1 MIPVRLQGSK
11 CTANIIVVF
20 TVLIN
25 VQDAQRFI
33 TRYTIY
39 IFTVVYLANKI
50 YFLLNII
57 KYYIKT
63 IYLIFIL
70 ISPQLDTS
78 VYKIYCTL
86 LGKIQMYW
94 YAH

>member
-1 MIPVRLQGSK
+1 MIAVRLQGSK
-11 CTANIIVVF
+11 CTTNIIVAF
-20 TVLIN
+20 TVLIS

-33 TRYTIY
+33 TKYTIY

-50 YFLLNII
+50 YFLLNIT

-70 ISPQLDTS
+70 ISPQ
-78 VYKIYCTL
+78 
-86 LGKIQMYW
+86 
-94 YAH
+94 